1 MIYNLT
7 KENKKEIEKILKTE
21 TNVNVLYYMTFCGH
35 CIDLKP
41 KWNKIASK
49 YENSKTVFII
59 NVEADFLQ
67 YLDKKYLKNLVGYPT
82 IIKYN
87 KGKLTTEY
95 EGERSFSKL
104 EKFITNKSD

>member
-21 TNVNVLYYMTFCGH
+21 TNVTVLYYMTFCGH
-35 CIDLKP
+35 CIELKP

-49 YENSKTVFII
+49 YQSSKTVFII

-67 YLDKKYLKNLVGYPT
+67 HLNKKYLKNIVGFPT

-87 KGKLTTEY
+87 KGLLKKEY
-95 EGERSFSKL
+95 DEERSFSKL
-104 EKFITNKSD
+104 DKFVSNKND